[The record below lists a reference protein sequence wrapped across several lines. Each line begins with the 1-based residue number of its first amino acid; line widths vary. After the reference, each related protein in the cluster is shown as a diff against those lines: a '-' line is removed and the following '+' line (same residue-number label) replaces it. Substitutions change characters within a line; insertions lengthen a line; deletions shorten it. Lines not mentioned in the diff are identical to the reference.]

1 MVKPARKI
9 RLVWPAVLLLFL
21 LSSCAAKETMDST
34 SFDGHCTLSISCETA
49 LQNSDR
55 LDAGKLEILP
65 EDGWILPETEIA
77 FQTGESVFDVLNRV
91 CREKKIHM
99 AFQVTPVYGSAYIE
113 GINNL
118 YEFDCGD
125 LSGWMYSVNGVFPNV
140 GCSQVQVAEGDV
152 ICFIYTCDL
161 GADVGGADAAN

>member
-1 MVKPARKI
+1 
-9 RLVWPAVLLLFL
+9 
-21 LSSCAAKETMDST
+21 
-34 SFDGHCTLSISCETA
+34 
-49 LQNSDR
+49 
-55 LDAGKLEILP
+55 
-65 EDGWILPETEIA
+65 
-77 FQTGESVFDVLNRV
+77 
-91 CREKKIHM
+91 M

-140 GCSQVQVAEGDV
+140 GCSQVQAAEGDV
-152 ICFIYTCDL
+152 ICFVYTCDL